1 MDVTETCIDDEQWH
15 AQLDAIVADGLGDG
29 PTTLHANS
37 PHTISLDAAPGIDLI
52 RRLATTIPH
61 RLDAGDAVRYLR
73 ATERALG
80 WLAALQSDALV
91 AIAGPRPQIDVYEVA
106 GAPVISIEDASR
118 SEIAAATGWSESWT
132 HDRVV
137 TARFLHGLLPLTRT
151 ALARGRI
158 SSRQAD
164 VIATAAHRLSGY
176 ARWADGSADQDSDE
190 DGEAFRSA
198 CADLEGAVIAVAE
211 RRGVSATR
219 RAADRAVLRID
230 AAAAAHRRRDA
241 RNTRDVR
248 VIDEGDGIA
257 VLLARMGIEQAHAC
271 LTAIDALAHS
281 ARADGPLTQ
290 GGAAARDDRLI
301 GERRADALVHLVLRD
316 TATPEPTAIRTHVDV
331 VIDLPTLLGLAEEP
345 GAIRGGGPGGPM
357 PVAAEVIRRLVAS
370 DASATMRRLV
380 CDPLT
385 GHLLDRGRTTYRVPD
400 ALRAFIE
407 DRDRTCRFPG
417 CHRRA
422 GLTQIDHAIPWDAGG
437 ATSRENVG
445 ALCTRHHQLKTH
457 AGWAITAS
465 TSDGSCRWRSPSG
478 FGYEHPAQPLTGP
491 TDRFPAP
498 DRPDTDRPDPD
509 PPGPGP

>member
-1 MDVTETCIDDEQWH
+1 MDVTEGCINDEQWQ
-15 AQLDAIVADGLGDG
+15 ALLDVVVADGPRDG
-29 PTTLHANS
+29 LA
-37 PHTISLDAAPGIDLI
+37 SLDAAPGIDLI
-52 RRLATTIPH
+52 RRLATTVPH
-61 RLDAGDAVRYLR
+61 RLDAADAVRYLR

-91 AIAGPRPQIDVYEVA
+91 AIAGPRPQVDVYEVA
-106 GAPVISIEDASR
+106 DAPVISIEDASR
-118 SEIAAATGWSESWT
+118 SEIAAATGWSEPWT
-132 HDRVV
+132 HDRVL

-164 VIATAAHRLSGY
+164 VIAEAAQRLSGY
-176 ARWADGSADQDSDE
+176 ARWADSTIDSTD
-190 DGEAFRSA
+190 DAPFRRS
-198 CADLEGAVIAVAE
+198 CTDLEGAILPTAE
-211 RRGVSATR
+211 GRGVSATR
-219 RAADRAVLRID
+219 RAAARALERID
-230 AAAAAHRRRDA
+230 AAASAHRRRDA
-241 RNTRDVR
+241 RHTRDVR

-257 VLLARMGIEQAHAC
+257 TLLARMGIEQAHAC
-271 LTAIDALAHS
+271 LTAINALAQG
-281 ARADGPLTQ
+281 ALADGPLTQ
-290 GGAAARDDRLI
+290 GALADGATPARDDRLV

-316 TATPEPTAIRTHVDV
+316 AATAAPTAIRTHVDV

-345 GAIRGGGPGGPM
+345 GTIRGGGPGGPM

-478 FGYEHPAQPLTGP
+478 FGYERPAAPLVDPHPRSPDADRSADPARSTGP
-491 TDRFPAP
+491 
-498 DRPDTDRPDPD
+498 DP
-509 PPGPGP
+509 